1 MNQPSILAVVNVAAV
16 LCASPRRYSCGAAG
30 VFLAAV
36 AFAAGCNPSTGML
49 IAPTPLPAELQATS
63 YESAESNQLAD
74 PPAGG
79 SADKSKPKPA
89 GSADEKS
96 GQRVPGKPTF
106 NPPVKSTLKSAL
118 KPAAPRGDTA
128 SPAEQGGKPDTSK
141 GSSTLKKSGSSGATS
156 DKSSGPAGKSNAKGA
171 GTNAGKAAGTESAP
185 QGATRQIP
193 LFEGWPKP
201 ALALVLTGRQ
211 NGYIEPCGCTGLAN
225 QKGGLSRRQSL
236 FKQLSDRGWPILP
249 LDVGNQV
256 KRFGRQSEIKFQIAN
271 EGLKRL
277 GYQAVGIGPDDLRL
291 SSGELLSA
299 IAEEPQRFVS
309 ANAAVLDR
317 DATPRFLVVEAGGKK
332 VGVTACLGDAERKK
346 LQSDELALEPAAD
359 GLKVAAKALAAQECD
374 LQLLLAFASIDETR
388 KLARQF
394 PQFQVVVTSGGA
406 EEPAFEPEVIE
417 GTSTRLIQVGAKGM
431 YVGVLGLFDDARNPL
446 RFQRVPLDDRFAD
459 SAEMLQLL
467 AAYQD
472 QLRDAGLDMLVT
484 PQVHPVGGEFVGTE
498 SCAGCHTKAYEVWKN
513 SDHAHATDSLI
524 KPGERSE
531 IARHFDPE
539 CLSCHVTGWDPQ
551 RFAPFKT
558 GYLSLERTAA
568 LKHNGCENC
577 HGPGAAHAAAESGDK
592 PATPAMLT
600 KLRASMRLPLA
611 KARDKCLECHDLD
624 NSPAFQKDGAF
635 DKYWKA
641 IAHPGKD

>member
-1 MNQPSILAVVNVAAV
+1 MSKSRFATGSAMFVAMFGVTLA
-16 LCASPRRYSCGAAG
+16 ASAGCHRMASSAAG
-30 VFLAAV
+30 GA
-36 AFAAGCNPSTGML
+36 
-49 IAPTPLPAELQATS
+49 PLPDELQPIAHSTLSETEAT
-63 YESAESNQLAD
+63 ED
-74 PPAGG
+74 PPRA
-79 SADKSKPKPA
+79 KS
-89 GSADEKS
+89 
-96 GQRVPGKPTF
+96 TF

-118 KPAAPRGDTA
+118 KPSNPSAPQNGSGAAGAAKKSTAGDAKGTTGKGTTEK
-128 SPAEQGGKPDTSK
+128 SPAGNGSSTKDPVSKSSVSK
-141 GSSTLKKSGSSGATS
+141 GSPSNGPKEKS
-156 DKSSGPAGKSNAKGA
+156 
-171 GTNAGKAAGTESAP
+171 AGTEPAA

-225 QKGGLSRRQSL
+225 QKGGLSRRHTL
-236 FKQLSDRGWPILP
+236 LKQLSERGWPLLP

-256 KRFGRQSEIKFQIAN
+256 KRFGRQSEIKFQIAY

-277 GYQAVGIGPDDLRL
+277 DYKAIGIGPDDLRL

-299 IAEEPQRFVS
+299 ISEEPHRFIS

-317 DATPRFLVVEAGGKK
+317 DVTPRYLVVEAGGKK

-346 LQSDELALEPAAD
+346 LQSDELALEPAAE
-359 GLKVAAKALAAQECD
+359 GLKIAAKELAAKECD
-374 LQLLLAFASIDETR
+374 VQVLLAYASIEETR

-394 PQFQVVVTSGGA
+394 PQFQIVVTSGGA

-431 YVGVLGLFDDARNPL
+431 YVGVVGLFDDARNPL

-459 SAEMLQLL
+459 STEMLELL

-472 QLRDAGLDMLVT
+472 QLREAGLDGLVT
-484 PQVHPVGGEFVGTE
+484 TLPHPTGGEFVGTAA
-498 SCAGCHTKAYEVWKN
+498 CADCHTKAFEVWKN

-551 RFAPFKT
+551 RFAPFKS
-558 GYLSLERTAA
+558 GYLSLERSAA

-592 PATPAMLT
+592 QVSPATLA

-635 DKYWKA
+635 DKYWKS